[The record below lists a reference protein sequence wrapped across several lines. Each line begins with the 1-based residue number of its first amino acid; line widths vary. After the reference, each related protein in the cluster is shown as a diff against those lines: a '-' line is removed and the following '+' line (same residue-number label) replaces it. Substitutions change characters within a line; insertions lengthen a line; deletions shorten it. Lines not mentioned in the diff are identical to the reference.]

1 MRFPGRI
8 AAAIDVITDIEVRQ
22 RPASEALKDWGNS
35 HRFAGSADRAAIG
48 NLVYDTLRKR
58 LSAAHFAANNSPRA
72 AVLATCIR
80 EWGETPETLN
90 AAFATDRFGPKPIED
105 AEFALFARPN
115 PFGEAKEHV
124 IADVPEWIAGE
135 VAANF
140 GEDWV
145 AEARALAERPP
156 LDIRANPLKAG
167 RDKVL
172 ASLKQFGAH
181 ATTYARHG
189 VRIEPGTRDARIPNV
204 EAEEHFRKG
213 WFEIQ
218 DEGSQ
223 IVSALTGVQPGEQVL
238 DFCAG
243 AGGKTLA
250 MAAQMENRGQIF
262 AHDTDKHRLAPIHER
277 LMRSGVRN
285 VQVRVAGEGI
295 LRDLEGR
302 MDRVVV
308 DAPCT
313 GSGTWRRRP
322 DTKWKLRPEHFEKR
336 VMEQH
341 DILDSA
347 SHCVRPGGYLVYITC
362 SVLPRENE
370 QQIADFREGHPQYSL
385 VSVVDSFKAIFGESG
400 PLPHSTDLKTVTLT
414 PLATKTD
421 GFFCAILQ
429 RGAA

>member
-1 MRFPGRI
+1 
-8 AAAIDVITDIEVRQ
+8 
-22 RPASEALKDWGNS
+22 
-35 HRFAGSADRAAIG
+35 
-48 NLVYDTLRKR
+48 
-58 LSAAHFAANNSPRA
+58 
-72 AVLATCIR
+72 
-80 EWGETPETLN
+80 
-90 AAFATDRFGPKPIED
+90 
-105 AEFALFARPN
+105 
-115 PFGEAKEHV
+115 
-124 IADVPEWIAGE
+124 
-135 VAANF
+135 
-140 GEDWV
+140 
-145 AEARALAERPP
+145 
-156 LDIRANPLKAG
+156 
-167 RDKVL
+167 
-172 ASLKQFGAH
+172 
-181 ATTYARHG
+181 
-189 VRIEPGTRDARIPNV
+189 
-204 EAEEHFRKG
+204 
-213 WFEIQ
+213 
-218 DEGSQ
+218 
-223 IVSALTGVQPGEQVL
+223 
-238 DFCAG
+238 
-243 AGGKTLA
+243 
-250 MAAQMENRGQIF
+250 MENRGQIF

-277 LMRSGVRN
+277 LMRSGVRD

-385 VSVVDSFKAIFGESG
+385 VSVVDSFKALYGESG